1 MNKQH
6 RILGIRH
13 TLLAGTFLIW
23 LMIFIIQKPLFL
35 AYNHDLYVG
44 IGFKDILSI
53 MSYGLFHDVSVAAY
67 LTVIPGLLILCTF
80 FTSHKVICWFMRA
93 YFILIALTV
102 SAVFVVHTSL
112 YAYWRFPLDATP
124 LFYFLS
130 SPADAF
136 ASITPMQIL
145 LSVAAWLLFA
155 SLILASFLPII
166 VRPLDNRL
174 SNASAKQPIG
184 FIILL
189 AALFLPMRGSLTVAP
204 VNTGKVFFSQEMAYN
219 HAAVNPIFSVMESL
233 SRTQNFAEQYR
244 FMDDATAHRHFRSLT
259 DASLR
264 DNNTVSTFADS
275 LFRNRRPDILLV
287 ILESFSSHLFPS
299 LGGEKI
305 AIKLDAFVPEG
316 ILFTRFYANSF
327 RTDRGLLAILSGY
340 PAQPTMS
347 LMKYPSKTA
356 KLPSLAM
363 SLKRAGYGTAYY
375 YGGDADFTNMRS
387 YLYASGMDKI
397 IEDVDFPIEER
408 LSKWGVHDH
417 LVFERLLKD
426 MKEENPSRPMFRI
439 IQTSSSHEPFEVPY
453 HAYSDERVNAFA
465 YTDSVV
471 ASALQRLRNTPRWK
485 NLLVVIVAD
494 HQGCY
499 PTNLSNY
506 SPPTLPHTITDG
518 GRCGQESR
526 QNQHHRLTARPC
538 SHPAGTAPPSTQGIQ
553 VQQKHARP
561 PFSPLC
567 FFHRSGCLRFPYR
580 QHRRCL
586 RQPFRKNHLSSRP
599 VKHPQSP
606 DQGAGLPAVC
616 LRRYSQPI
624 ICPTFFYTHSCNS

>member
-93 YFILIALTV
+93 YFILIALTA

-174 SNASAKQPIG
+174 SHATAKQPIG

-506 SPPTLPHTITDG
+506 SPQRYHIPLLMVGGAVRKAAKINIIGSQQDLAATLLAQLHLPHKAFRFSKNMLDRRSPHFAFFTVPDAFGFLTDSTGVVYDNPSGKITYRR
-518 GRCGQESR
+518 GRSNIRKALIKGQAY
-526 QNQHHRLTARPC
+526 L
-538 SHPAGTAPPSTQGIQ
+538 
-553 VQQKHARP
+553 
-561 PFSPLC
+561 
-567 FFHRSGCLRFPYR
+567 
-580 QHRRCL
+580 
-586 RQPFRKNHLSSRP
+586 
-599 VKHPQSP
+599 QSVY
-606 DQGAGLPAVC
+606 DDIAN
-616 LRRYSQPI
+616 R
-624 ICPTFFYTHSCNS
+624 